1 MSLPQAETREES
13 YFVAQLAAEAKRQD
27 VAAPATIDSLIA
39 NLTYLSD
46 EEISLVRDAHTY
58 ASQAHQGQHRRTG
71 HDYITH
77 PTAVAQILANM
88 NMDHQS
94 LMAALLH
101 DVIEDSETSRA
112 YLGEIFGSSV
122 ADIVDGVS
130 KLSKIFA
137 SRDEAQAEN
146 FQKMAMAMAKDIRV
160 IMVKMA
166 DRLHNMR
173 TIGVMSDAQRKRIAR
188 ETLDFYAPIANR
200 LGVQMIKSELEELAF
215 RALYPLRSD
224 RIARAVTAARGN
236 RKAMVDEVQT
246 TIATALNREGIV
258 ADVIGRQKNIF
269 SIYRKMK
276 TQHKS
281 FAEIM
286 DVFGFRI
293 IVDQPDACYRALG
306 VVHGLYSPLAARFKD
321 YIAIP
326 KVNGYQS
333 LHTSLM
339 GPHGAPIE
347 VQIRTKQQQAV
358 AENGIAG
365 HWLYRSNSEFETS
378 QQRARQWVSDLME
391 LQSRAGNPMEFIES
405 LKIDLFPDEVYV
417 FTPKGK
423 ILELPRGAS
432 PVDFAYCVH
441 TDIGNS
447 CMSCRVDGQLA
458 PLSQQLQSGQKV
470 EIITAPDS
478 KPNPAWLNFAVTSKA
493 RSAIRSELKQQ
504 QGSQS
509 IALGRKLLNRVLGA
523 ANTSINDLDF
533 RRLRRVFSELGV
545 RKLNELLESIGN
557 GDVSAHLAAQK
568 QLSAENP
575 DYQAIAV
582 EGAGPVTIAGGEGL
596 VVSYGR
602 CCGPLPGDHIV
613 GHMTPGKGFVVHVE
627 TCNNLNEVR
636 RRTPHEITPARWT
649 SDVDD
654 EFQTVLRV
662 NVRRRKGIMAE
673 VAAEIT
679 SCDAGV
685 ESINVEERNAE
696 ISTVNVGITVRNRD
710 HLAKLMRRLRR
721 ITAVINVARRVS

>member
-13 YFVAQLAAEAKRQD
+13 YFVAQLAAEAKRHD

-46 EEISLVRDAHTY
+46 EEINLVRDAHAY

-246 TIATALNREGIV
+246 SIATALNREGIV
-258 ADVIGRQKNIF
+258 AEVIGRQKHIF

-286 DVFGFRI
+286 DCLLYTSPSPR
-293 IVDQPDACYRALG
+293 D
-306 VVHGLYSPLAARFKD
+306 GLL
-321 YIAIP
+321 
-326 KVNGYQS
+326 
-333 LHTSLM
+333 
-339 GPHGAPIE
+339 
-347 VQIRTKQQQAV
+347 
-358 AENGIAG
+358 
-365 HWLYRSNSEFETS
+365 
-378 QQRARQWVSDLME
+378 
-391 LQSRAGNPMEFIES
+391 SRMPS
-405 LKIDLFPDEVYV
+405 
-417 FTPKGK
+417 
-423 ILELPRGAS
+423 
-432 PVDFAYCVH
+432 
-441 TDIGNS
+441 
-447 CMSCRVDGQLA
+447 
-458 PLSQQLQSGQKV
+458 
-470 EIITAPDS
+470 
-478 KPNPAWLNFAVTSKA
+478 
-493 RSAIRSELKQQ
+493 SA
-504 QGSQS
+504 
-509 IALGRKLLNRVLGA
+509 
-523 ANTSINDLDF
+523 
-533 RRLRRVFSELGV
+533 
-545 RKLNELLESIGN
+545 
-557 GDVSAHLAAQK
+557 
-568 QLSAENP
+568 
-575 DYQAIAV
+575 
-582 EGAGPVTIAGGEGL
+582 
-596 VVSYGR
+596 
-602 CCGPLPGDHIV
+602 
-613 GHMTPGKGFVVHVE
+613 
-627 TCNNLNEVR
+627 
-636 RRTPHEITPARWT
+636 
-649 SDVDD
+649 
-654 EFQTVLRV
+654 
-662 NVRRRKGIMAE
+662 
-673 VAAEIT
+673 
-679 SCDAGV
+679 
-685 ESINVEERNAE
+685 
-696 ISTVNVGITVRNRD
+696 
-710 HLAKLMRRLRR
+710 
-721 ITAVINVARRVS
+721 